1 MPNCHL
7 AIVSEP
13 MARNVLRSVVVRHF
27 IGQTSTM
34 PQLGGLE
41 TKVMEVLWDASSPLS
56 VREVHDALSAA
67 SDLAYTTVMTV
78 LDRLAKK
85 HILLRERDGKA
96 WLYRTAATREQ
107 LLVGDVIE
115 ALRVPG
121 VDLDL
126 FASALAA
133 ALTPHE
139 RSMLGL
145 RLGDG

>member
-1 MPNCHL
+1 
-7 AIVSEP
+7 
-13 MARNVLRSVVVRHF
+13 
-27 IGQTSTM
+27 M

-85 HILLRERDGKA
+85 HILLRDRDGKA

-121 VDLDL
+121 VDLDA

-133 ALTPHE
+133 ALTTDE
-139 RSMLGL
+139 RFLLGL